1 MKAFLISSLAT
12 LLLKCLAVTY
22 RFRYRNVE
30 IFMRLAADGL
40 LCPLWHNRLIGVC
53 AAPLFGPYDTV
64 GVISFH
70 KDGEILVRVQK
81 HFGHRSIRGSSTRG
95 GNEALI
101 EMETNLRNGSLI
113 AITPDGPKG
122 PRYEAKPGAA
132 ILIEKSGRPA
142 LPLITVSS
150 RRWKFNS
157 WDGFELP
164 KPFAEVT
171 LIFGNPVFPTGDFEL
186 TRTELQKEMRRM
198 VVEGEA
204 LYGRSPDFV

>member
-1 MKAFLISSLAT
+1 MKALIISSLAT
-12 LLLKCLAVTY
+12 LLLKCLAMTY
-22 RFRYRNVE
+22 RFQVRNVE
-30 IFMRLAADGL
+30 TFKRLAEDGL

-53 AAPLFGPYDTV
+53 VAPLFRPYNTV

-95 GNEALI
+95 GHEALL
-101 EMETNLRNGSLI
+101 EMENTLRQGSLI

-122 PRYEAKPGAA
+122 PRYQAKPGAA
-132 ILIEKSGRPA
+132 ILIEKTGRPA
-142 LPLITVSS
+142 LPLITVAS

-164 KPFAEVT
+164 HPFAEVT
-171 LIFGNPVFPTGDFEL
+171 LIFGNPVGPTGDIER
-186 TRTELQKEMRRM
+186 TRANLEEEMRRM